1 MAPKAKSVKNYNFTA
16 GDKLF
21 LDANIWLYLH
31 GPQQPRAAS
40 YVKTYSDAYKRML
53 SAQSQIYI
61 DVLIV
66 SEFVNRYAR
75 LQHKFAASGQNF
87 KAFRNSPAFKK
98 HAQDIADDVK
108 RVLRHC
114 SRIESGFA
122 TLKIIDLLDDFAAGG
137 SDFNDQVI
145 AALCRRMGL
154 TLVTHDSDFNA
165 PGISVLTANQSLLV

>member
-16 GDKLF
+16 RDKLF

-31 GPQQPRAAS
+31 GPQQPRAAN

-87 KAFRNSPAFKK
+87 KAFRNSLVFKM

-108 RVLRHC
+108 RVLKHC

-122 TLKIIDLLDDFAAGG
+122 TLNTNDLLNDFAAGG

-145 AALCRRMGL
+145 AELCKRMGL
-154 TLVTHDSDFNA
+154 TLVTHDGDFNA
-165 PGISVLTANQSLLV
+165 PGISVLTANRSLLV